1 MLGLSP
7 VEFSSHKELAVT
19 VRLSENAGCPDS
31 FAVTLSFEPNCHAD
45 SARK

>member
-7 VEFSSHKELAVT
+7 VEFSSHKELAVM
-19 VRLSENAGCPDS
+19 VRLSENSGCPDS
-31 FAVTLSFEPNCHAD
+31 FVVMLPFKLNCHAD

>member
-7 VEFSSHKELAVT
+7 VEFSSHKELAVM

-31 FAVTLSFEPNCHAD
+31 FVVMLSFEPNCHAD